1 MSRNLSPEEKRD
13 LVRGSRALLES
24 GPSTRTLDDMCERA
38 LENVLFISLD
48 VDHGTLLAAVAKLQ
62 AAYAHRTELE
72 RKAEYETQLG
82 EQNEVT

>member
-62 AAYAHRTELE
+62 AAYAHRDRTGTKG
-72 RKAEYETQLG
+72 R
-82 EQNEVT
+82 V